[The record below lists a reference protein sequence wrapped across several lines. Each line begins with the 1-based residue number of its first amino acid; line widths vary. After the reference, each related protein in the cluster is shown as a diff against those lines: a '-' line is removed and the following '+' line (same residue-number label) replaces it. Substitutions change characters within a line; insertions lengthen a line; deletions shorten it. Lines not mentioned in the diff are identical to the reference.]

1 MVSGDK
7 NFNYPMLDGW
17 STDDII
23 KVSALYSAV
32 SAAYEGGVDRE
43 SLLTAYKDFKT
54 VVPSKAEEKQLDR
67 EFGGESGYSI
77 YRTIQSA
84 KQSDKKQLKMEG

>member
-1 MVSGDK
+1 MANGDS

-17 STDDII
+17 STADII
-23 KVSALYSAV
+23 AVSGLYSAV
-32 SAAYEGGVDRE
+32 ATAYESGIDRLKLLAAYG
-43 SLLTAYKDFKT
+43 AFKQ

-77 YRTIQSA
+77 YRTIQAA

>member
-54 VVPSKAEEKQLDR
+54 VVPSKAEEKQL
-67 EFGGESGYSI
+67 EFGVESDYSI
-77 YRTIQSA
+77 YRTIQAAQQAST
-84 KQSDKKQLKMEG
+84 KRLKMEG